1 MNRECIINQETNA
14 IKREAMQKEQPTNS
28 IKYQNGDKTNV
39 IPIVPSKFSN
49 QIITR
54 SLFSVANLEN
64 QKLDRENS
72 SRASVSSGTSDFT
85 TEQLADILNCCLPD
99 SPEIKY
105 R

>member
-1 MNRECIINQETNA
+1 MHINQDKFA

-28 IKYQNGDKTNV
+28 IKYQNGDKSNG
-39 IPIVPSKFSN
+39 VPSKLSK

-54 SLFSVANLEN
+54 SLFSVANPEN
-64 QKLDRENS
+64 QKLDRE

-105 R
+105 RQFRK